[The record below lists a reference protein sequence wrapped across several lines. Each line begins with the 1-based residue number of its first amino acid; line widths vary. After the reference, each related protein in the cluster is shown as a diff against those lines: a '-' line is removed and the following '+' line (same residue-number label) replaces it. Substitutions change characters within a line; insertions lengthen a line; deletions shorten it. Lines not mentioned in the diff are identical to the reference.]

1 MAAEPQESPMEG
13 VPGTPGI
20 REVRPESSSE
30 NFRFCTGT
38 CHVPDGDPNPG
49 IRRVSLRAEIDTSP
63 PFGSVK
69 EAVTRFGGSGPWLPL
84 YKFGEAYQGIEEFDI
99 KKVEEQAA
107 ELEKDLI
114 VKELETLDV
123 LEELGTTKRIVEE
136 LKRQLQNEALKCMTP
151 DLNSDDQHMP
161 ALAIKEMNKE
171 HYEQIRIGSSSPY
184 CPISSPDLILME
196 LKQAKLNLGKTINDL
211 GVIQTSV
218 ESLNKKMKK
227 EKTLL
232 EKTKERLTSKFA
244 GVASLEEELK
254 RARVKP
260 QIAYNVEANN
270 GNFENSSNVL
280 RPSFH
285 NSPKPD
291 QQFKKMVDLSKTEVP
306 RGIPLPGN
314 EQNKPCIKTAEMRW
328 VAAKKMEEAARA
340 AEALALIEMNALDG
354 MKGLSSNENSS
365 GFSLPEP
372 EPSPRTSKVQRAED
386 QVSNRKVIHAMHK
399 FAEANISKLA
409 ILRKLEEASEEV
421 KHSKEALEEALNRI
435 EIANRKQLDAEEAL
449 RRWIPEQEQ
458 KKQVVYNATKINNFH
473 PPHSHPHHHQHH
485 HQHIPRSPLH
495 DLMNNQN
502 PTIDDEPKP
511 VLRPTV
517 SMRDILSRKQVTPE
531 ECVVKRPN
539 EGHNTERQKVALS
552 QMLDELREDLTFPPK
567 PADRQK
573 DHGDNDQK
581 QYFTQRRKFGFIHIS
596 LPLAKQSKKKPQA
609 LNTM

>member
-1 MAAEPQESPMEG
+1 MAAEPQDSPMGMGG
-13 VPGTPGI
+13 VPGTPAI

-30 NFRFCTGT
+30 NFGLCTET
-38 CHVPDGDPNPG
+38 CRVSSGDLNPG

-69 EAVTRFGGSGPWLPL
+69 EAVTRFGGSGPWVPL
-84 YKFGEAYQGIEEFDI
+84 YKFGEAYHGIEEFDI

-136 LKRQLQNEALKCMTP
+136 LKRQLQNEALKCMTTP
-151 DLNSDDQHMP
+151 DLTSDEHVP
-161 ALAIKEMNKE
+161 APAIKEMNKE
-171 HYEQIRIGSSSPY
+171 HYEQIRIGSSSP
-184 CPISSPDLILME
+184 CPILSPDLILME

-211 GVIQTSV
+211 GMIQTSV

-227 EKTLL
+227 EKSLL
-232 EKTKERLTSKFA
+232 ERTRERLTSKFA

-254 RARVKP
+254 RVRVKP
-260 QIAYNVEANN
+260 QIANNVEANY
-270 GNFENSSNVL
+270 GNFENSSNFL
-280 RPSFH
+280 RPPFH
-285 NSPKPD
+285 NNSKPE
-291 QQFKKMVDLSKTEVP
+291 QLKKMVDPEKTQVP
-306 RGIPLPGN
+306 RAMPLPGN

-340 AEALALIEMNALDG
+340 AEALALIEMNALAG
-354 MKGLSSNENSS
+354 MKALSSNENSS
-365 GFSLPEP
+365 GYSLPEP
-372 EPSPRTSKVQRAED
+372 EPYSQTPGVQRAEEI
-386 QVSNRKVIHAMHK
+386 SNRKAVHAMHK

-409 ILRKLEEASEEV
+409 ILRKLEEASEEI
-421 KHSKEALEEALNRI
+421 KHSKEALEGALNRVD
-435 EIANRKQLDAEEAL
+435 IANKKQLDAEEAL
-449 RRWIPEQEQ
+449 RRWIPEHEQ

-473 PPHSHPHHHQHH
+473 PPHPHQHQ

-495 DLMNNQN
+495 DLNKQN
-502 PTIDDEPKP
+502 PTMDDEPKP

-517 SMRDILSRKQVTPE
+517 SMRDILSRKQITPE
-531 ECVVKRPN
+531 QCVVRRPN
-539 EGHNTERQKVALS
+539 EGHSTERQKVALS
-552 QMLDELREDLTFPPK
+552 QMLHELREDLTFSPK
-567 PADRQK
+567 PDQK
-573 DHGDNDQK
+573 DHGDDQK

>member
-1 MAAEPQESPMEG
+1 MAAEPQDSPMEG
-13 VPGTPGI
+13 VPGTPSI
-20 REVRPESSSE
+20 REVRPESGSE
-30 NFRFCTGT
+30 NFGFCTEA
-38 CHVPDGDPNPG
+38 CHVRGGDPNPG

-69 EAVTRFGGSGPWLPL
+69 EAVTRFGGSGPWVPL
-84 YKFGEAYQGIEEFDI
+84 YKFGEAYHGIEEFDL

-161 ALAIKEMNKE
+161 VPAIKEMNKE
-171 HYEQIRIGSSSPY
+171 HYEQMRIGSSSP

-218 ESLNKKMKK
+218 ETLNKKMKK

-260 QIAYNVEANN
+260 QIAKNVEAANH
-270 GNFENSSNVL
+270 GNFENSSNIL
-280 RPSFH
+280 RPPFH
-285 NSPKPD
+285 GNSKTE
-291 QQFKKMVDLSKTEVP
+291 QFKKMVDPAKTEVP

-314 EQNKPCIKTAEMRW
+314 EHNKPCIKTAEMRW

-340 AEALALIEMNALDG
+340 AEALALIEMDALAG
-354 MKGLSSNENSS
+354 LKGFSSNENSS

-372 EPSPRTSKVQRAED
+372 EPSPGTPKIQRAAE
-386 QVSNRKVIHAMHK
+386 VSNRKVIHAMHK
-399 FAEANISKLA
+399 FAEANISSLA

-421 KHSKEALEEALNRI
+421 KHSKGALEEALNRV
-435 EIANRKQLDAEEAL
+435 EIAHRKQLDAEEAL

-473 PPHSHPHHHQHH
+473 PPHSHHQH
-485 HQHIPRSPLH
+485 QHLQRSPLH
-495 DLMNNQN
+495 DLMNKQN
-502 PTIDDEPKP
+502 PTMDDEPKP

-517 SMRDILSRKQVTPE
+517 SMRDVLSKKQVTPE

-539 EGHNTERQKVALS
+539 EGHSTERQKVALS
-552 QMLDELREDLTFPPK
+552 QMLHELREDLTFPPK
-567 PADRQK
+567 PDHQK
-573 DHGDNDQK
+573 DHGDDHQK

-596 LPLAKQSKKKPQA
+596 LPLSKQTKKKPQA

>member
-1 MAAEPQESPMEG
+1 MSAESQDSPMEG

-20 REVRPESSSE
+20 REVRPESGSH
-30 NFRFCTGT
+30 NFGFCTET
-38 CHVPDGDPNPG
+38 CRVPDGDSNPG

-69 EAVTRFGGSGPWLPL
+69 EAVTRFGGSGPWVPL
-84 YKFGEAYQGIEEFDI
+84 YKFAEAYHGIEEFDI

-136 LKRQLQNEALKCMTP
+136 LKRQLQNEALKCMTTP
-151 DLNSDDQHMP
+151 DLNSDEQHMP
-161 ALAIKEMNKE
+161 APAIKEMNKE
-171 HYEQIRIGSSSPY
+171 HYEQIRIGSSSP
-184 CPISSPDLILME
+184 CPVLSPDLILME

-227 EKTLL
+227 EKSLL
-232 EKTKERLTSKFA
+232 EKTRERLTSKFA

-254 RARVKP
+254 QVRVKP
-260 QIAYNVEANN
+260 QIANN
-270 GNFENSSNVL
+270 GNFENSPSIL
-280 RPSFH
+280 RPPLH
-285 NSPKPD
+285 NNSKPE
-291 QQFKKMVDLSKTEVP
+291 QFKRMADPSKAM
-306 RGIPLPGN
+306 PLPGN
-314 EQNKPCIKTAEMRW
+314 EQNKPCVKTAEMRW

-340 AEALALIEMNALDG
+340 AEALALIEMNALTG
-354 MKGLSSNENSS
+354 MKGLSSNENLS

-372 EPSPRTSKVQRAED
+372 VPSPRTPKVQRPEE
-386 QVSNRKVIHAMHK
+386 VSNSRAIHAMHK

-421 KHSKEALEEALNRI
+421 KHSKDALEEALNRV
-435 EIANRKQLDAEEAL
+435 EIASRKQLDAEEAL
-449 RRWIPEQEQ
+449 RRWIPEHEQ
-458 KKQVVYNATKINNFH
+458 KKQIMYTTTKINNFH
-473 PPHSHPHHHQHH
+473 PPHHPHQHL
-485 HQHIPRSPLH
+485 PRSPLH
-495 DLMNNQN
+495 DLNNQN
-502 PTIDDEPKP
+502 PTMDDETKP
-511 VLRPTV
+511 VLRPTI

-531 ECVVKRPN
+531 DCAVRRPSN
-539 EGHNTERQKVALS
+539 EGHTGRQKVALS
-552 QMLDELREDLTFPPK
+552 QMLHELREDLKFPPK
-567 PADRQK
+567 PDQK
-573 DHGDNDQK
+573 DHGDDPK